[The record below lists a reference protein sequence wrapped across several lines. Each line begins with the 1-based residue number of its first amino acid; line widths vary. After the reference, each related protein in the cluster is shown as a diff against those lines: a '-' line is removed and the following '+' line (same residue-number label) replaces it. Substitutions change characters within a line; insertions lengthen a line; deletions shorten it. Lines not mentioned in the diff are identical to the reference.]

1 MNDTHDKQGIE
12 QRLRHDLHTV
22 ADTLT
27 EDAFATAPQRERRPR
42 RNRRLALSVGAL
54 AVPLALAAG
63 AYVQDGPEYVDT
75 IAAERIVATG
85 SVDGSRYLLIES
97 DRTDACGQPVT
108 GVELVEERKNLL
120 GSEWNTTGYEY
131 GEYVDTGCGGVVIDT
146 ARYLKDPALFTD
158 SGAEVGDSFVWIY
171 AVHPDVD
178 TVRITSGDYTKD
190 LRVYE
195 VDGAG
200 YAPFEIPENI
210 DEYTSELLID
220 GQVVPG
226 STEEQEVMRP

>member
-1 MNDTHDKQGIE
+1 MW
-12 QRLRHDLHTV
+12 R
-22 ADTLT
+22 
-27 EDAFATAPQRERRPR
+27 F
-42 RNRRLALSVGAL
+42 
-54 AVPLALAAG
+54 
-63 AYVQDGPEYVDT
+63 
-75 IAAERIVATG
+75 
-85 SVDGSRYLLIES
+85 
-97 DRTDACGQPVT
+97 
-108 GVELVEERKNLL
+108 
-120 GSEWNTTGYEY
+120 
-131 GEYVDTGCGGVVIDT
+131 VIDT

-226 STEEQEVMRP
+226 STEEQKVMRP